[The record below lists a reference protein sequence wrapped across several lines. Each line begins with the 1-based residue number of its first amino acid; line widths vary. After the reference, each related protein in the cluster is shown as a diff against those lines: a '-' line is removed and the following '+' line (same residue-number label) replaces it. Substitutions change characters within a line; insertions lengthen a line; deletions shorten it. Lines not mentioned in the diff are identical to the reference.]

1 MTQSYHNLY
10 LAAVAAHPEK
20 SKKNVQQETNVLWK
34 DIKENKKNYNE
45 ELNRLKIKA
54 TRSKTSLLTYW
65 ATRPKP
71 TATSPE
77 VVVVSSS
84 GPSTDQQAPPQLDE
98 IETPPDADNSTAD
111 APAQIKLN
119 EELSQAAK
127 KIADFHIVQRTV
139 GLSNVH
145 KKELNT
151 LINLKQS
158 LEKKMKRL
166 VINQKAQQKQRVKK
180 RKAMEEL
187 VQSNPEA
194 AKKLKSKGSV
204 GRPPVPMK
212 ATAKGPAVN
221 SDGQFGSLFQNLWLS
236 HVTETKVF
244 DAHCP
249 KLSHITH
256 KCGIRQN
263 FNEECVLF
271 AGFTTLPLKHSTLT
285 RRSVKMPRLLLKT
298 RRSLQILIT
307 ETRSRQSL
315 QTLILLTLSL
325 GVPTIRILSHLLPHL
340 PEHRETYSTSSTED
354 MDTTPDWTVCLTLYN

>member
-54 TRSKTSLLTYW
+54 KRSKTSLLTYW

-204 GRPPVPMK
+204 GRPPVETHEDMAGLHQAIMSIVVPESSCDERRRSEIY
-212 ATAKGPAVN
+212 N
-221 SDGQFGSLFQNLWLS
+221 SCQSLDSLRTRLA
-236 HVTETKVF
+236 E
-244 DAHCP
+244 
-249 KLSHITH
+249 I
-256 KCGIRQN
+256 GY
-263 FNEECVLF
+263 
-271 AGFTTLPLKHSTLT
+271 TLT
-285 RRSVKMPRLLLKT
+285 RTALYYRLVSELFKKSFLF
-298 RRSLQILIT
+298 QFFN
-307 ETRSRQSL
+307 
-315 QTLILLTLSL
+315 
-325 GVPTIRILSHLLPHL
+325 
-340 PEHRETYSTSSTED
+340 STNQQANVNTD
-354 MDTTPDWTVCLTLYN
+354 NFHQ